1 VSHIENK
8 EIGLQNFLL
17 FNQRLLKFME
27 EEEWGNLGNQDWI
40 KNL

>member
-1 VSHIENK
+1 MVSHIENK

-27 EEEWGNLGNQDWI
+27 EEE
-40 KNL
+40 